1 MKRNLLALYVIKFSK
16 WFSFVMPIIVLFYE
30 KNGLTL
36 QDIFILKSI
45 YSVVAVAFEIPSGY
59 LADAW
64 GKRNCLI
71 AGGILFFGGYLT
83 YSFTDTFV
91 AFACAE
97 ILLSIGQT
105 FVNGTDSATLYDTV
119 QHHKKEY
126 LYMRYEGKLTM
137 IGNFSEAIAGV
148 LGGLLAV
155 YSLRFPFYGQAFIA
169 FSGIPAAFMI
179 KEYGSTLKRSNAL
192 SEVLQIIK
200 YSLVTNKKLAYNIA
214 FSGIIG
220 ASTLTMAWFVQ
231 PILMQLNT
239 PISLYGIIWTVL
251 NLTVGISAYYSDKI
265 EEYFG
270 QGRMN
275 FFILTTICGGY
286 ILLAYSLSSYF
297 LFVILLIFYLVRGFA
312 TPILKGY
319 INQLTHSDMRAT
331 VLSIRNF
338 IIRLMF
344 AVIAPAAGWLS
355 DTYGIRIAL
364 ISIGLLIA
372 VPGVIL
378 FFLNNKRA

>member
-1 MKRNLLALYVIKFSK
+1 MSRNLLALYVIKFSK

-30 KNGLTL
+30 KNGLSL

-59 LADAW
+59 LADVW

-71 AGGILFFGGYLT
+71 AGSILFFFGYLT
-83 YSFTDTFV
+83 YSFTDTFA
-91 AFACAE
+91 AFICAE

-105 FVNGTDSATLYDTV
+105 FVNGTDSALLYDTV
-119 QHHKKEY
+119 QHHKKDY

-155 YSLRFPFYGQAFIA
+155 FSLRFPFYGQAFIA
-169 FSGIPAAFMI
+169 FTGIPAAFVL
-179 KEYGSTLKRSNAL
+179 KEYGLGVKRANAL
-192 SEVLQIIK
+192 AEIVKIIK
-200 YSLVTNKKLAYNIA
+200 YSLFTNKQLAYSIA

-220 ASTLTMAWFVQ
+220 AATLTMAWFVQ
-231 PILMQLNT
+231 PILMQMNT
-239 PISLYGIIWTVL
+239 PTSLYGIIWTLL
-251 NLTVGISAYYSDKI
+251 NLAVGTSAYYSDKV
-265 EEYFG
+265 EERFG
-270 QGRMN
+270 ASKSN
-275 FFILTTICGGY
+275 LLILAFIAGGY
-286 ILLAYSLSSYF
+286 LLLAFNLTSYVFLPILLL
-297 LFVILLIFYLVRGFA
+297 FYLVRGLA

-319 INQLTHSDMRAT
+319 INQLTNSDMRAT

-344 AVIAPAAGWLS
+344 AVIAPVAGWLS
-355 DTYGIRIAL
+355 DSWGIQIAL
-364 ISIGLLIA
+364 LAIAIIIAIPGLIIYLL
-372 VPGVIL
+372 GY
-378 FFLNNKRA
+378 KK